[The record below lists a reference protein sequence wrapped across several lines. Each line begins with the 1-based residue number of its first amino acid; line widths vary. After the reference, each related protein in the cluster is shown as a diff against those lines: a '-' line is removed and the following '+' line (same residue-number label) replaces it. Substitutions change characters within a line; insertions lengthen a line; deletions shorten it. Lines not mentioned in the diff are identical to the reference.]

1 MDTVDGGASEA
12 RRALPSGTV
21 TFLFTDIE
29 GSTVRW
35 DRDPK
40 AMQGALR
47 KHDEVMREAIEA
59 SGGVVF
65 KTVGD
70 AFYAVFAEPSDAVAG
85 ALESQRRLR
94 AVDFTEVD
102 GLRVR
107 VSLHTGTAD
116 ERDGDYFGP
125 TLNRVARL
133 LSIGHGGQILL
144 SGAIVQ
150 LVGERLPEGSSLRD
164 MGEHRLKDLTAAE
177 HVYQLLAPDLDAEFP
192 KLKSLSV
199 LDNNLPQ
206 QLTGLIG
213 RQADVAAI
221 KELALESPLVTL
233 IGAGGIGKTRTAL
246 QVAAELLESFADGV
260 WFVDLAP
267 LQDPALVGT
276 TIGTVFE
283 LQEPGGGRTML
294 DSLVSYLKPKK
305 LLLVLDNCE
314 HVIEAASTTVAALL
328 RACDGVKILATSRE
342 HLSVQGEKLYRM
354 PSLGVPEPSTTLT
367 AAEALE
373 YGAVD
378 LFVARAA
385 MANGRFALTNENA
398 SVVAEICR
406 QLDGI
411 PLAIELAAAR
421 VRILAPKQLAEKLG
435 ERFRLLTG
443 GDRTALPRQ
452 QTMRAAI
459 DWSYDLLSAE
469 DQRVFRMLSVF
480 AGSFSLET
488 AAAVC
493 AASGLDEFDVFAIV
507 ASLADKSLIHAE
519 HGDELFRYRL
529 LESTRQYGAEKLAES
544 GDFEAV
550 AELHAAT
557 YANVAEAI
565 VVDYDTAPHGHWVA
579 LAEAELENVRAA
591 LTWSFERGTDPS
603 VALRLAA
610 TLHRTM
616 ALFNAREAQRWLTGA
631 VERCDDA
638 TEATIVGRLALAQAF
653 LSNVFNQFAAVYA
666 NAQKA
671 IACLD
676 LSDNPRARADAQ
688 RMAGRALIYLDRAA
702 EGEALLETSLAAHRR
717 LGSRGTGAA
726 LRDLA
731 IARASAGDLDRSR
744 HLFAEALR
752 DFEHREDLGNVAQT
766 VGTLAGVEFQAGNV
780 EAALGYAAQ
789 ALEALRK
796 LKRRLSIAWIL
807 GEMATFSIAGESFD
821 DALGQARES
830 LAVATDLPSALFT
843 VHALR
848 QIAIV
853 AALRPHAD
861 ERGRVEDLERAAR
874 IVGFVDVRL
883 AELETTLEPAEQRQ
897 SDAAR
902 ARLREDLGEE
912 RFEHFRIEGSHLTE
926 DRAIATALTVR
937 ELRAILAA

>member
-1 MDTVDGGASEA
+1 MDTVEGGASEP

-40 AMQGALR
+40 AMQRALR
-47 KHDEVMREAIEA
+47 LHDAVMREAIES

-70 AFYAVFAEPSDAVAG
+70 AFYAVFAEPGDAVVG

-133 LSIGHGGQILL
+133 LSIGHGGQVLL

-150 LVGERLPEGSSLRD
+150 LVGERLPDGSSLRD

-267 LQDPALVGT
+267 LQDPALVGS

-305 LLLVLDNCE
+305 TLLVLDNCE

-354 PSLGVPEPSTTLT
+354 PSL
-367 AAEALE
+367 E

-385 MANGRFALTNENA
+385 MANGRFALTDENA

-529 LESTRQYGAEKLAES
+529 LESTRQYGAEKLGES
-544 GDFEAV
+544 GDLEAV

-565 VVDYDTAPHGHWVA
+565 VDDYDTAVHGHWVS

-591 LTWSFERGTDPS
+591 LTWSFERGADPS

-616 ALFNAREAQRWLTGA
+616 ALFNAREAQRWLTSA

-638 TEATIVGRLALAQAF
+638 TEPTIVGRLALAQAF

-688 RMAGRALIYLDRAA
+688 RLAGRALIYLDRAA

-726 LRDLA
+726 LRDLG

-766 VGTLAGVEFQAGNV
+766 VGTLAGVEFQAGNID
-780 EAALGYAAQ
+780 AALAYAAQ

-807 GEMATFSIAGESFD
+807 GEMATFSIAGEAFD
-821 DALGQARES
+821 EALGQAHES
-830 LAVATDLPSALFT
+830 LAVARELPSALFT

-861 ERGRVEDLERAAR
+861 ERGRAEDLERAAR

-883 AELETTLEPAEQRQ
+883 AELETALEPAEQRQ

-902 ARLREDLGEE
+902 TRLREELGEE

-926 DRAIATALTVR
+926 ERAIATALTVR